1 MDFDWTEDDVKYRED
16 IRTFLRE
23 ALPPNWAGWHRASVE
38 EYRRESKRFCAA
50 MAKAGFFTQ
59 NWPVEYGGQGASAWK
74 ACVLSEV
81 FATRG
86 DPRGPQYMNVTW
98 IGPAIMQYGTPEQ
111 MEYHLKRISAG
122 DVCWCQ
128 GFSEPDAGSDL
139 ASLRT
144 RAVREG
150 DEYVIN
156 GTKIW
161 TSHVPLAEFCFLLVR
176 THPTEKRSGGI
187 SCLLVPMDTPGLEV
201 RAIPGLLGEGAFA
214 QLIFTDAR
222 VPVSC
227 RLGSENRGWEVVRWA
242 LAFERVGVA
251 HYCAAGLRLDRIA
264 KRADDAGLM
273 DDAELRS
280 KLGHARAMIEAAR
293 VLFYRIVDLRE
304 HDSPPTADANVS
316 RIAGTAA
323 YQAVAEVAQ
332 LVADLGTD
340 TGAGGLNANSVAA
353 GTTEVQLDQV
363 ATRYLGL
370 PRPPVRTA

>member
-16 IRTFLRE
+16 IRAFLRE
-23 ALPPNWAGWHRASVE
+23 ALPPNWSGWNRAEVE

-150 DEYVIN
+150 DDYVIN

-227 RLGSENRGWEVVRWA
+227 RLGLENRGWEVVRWA

-251 HYCAAGLRLDRIA
+251 HYCAAGLRLDRVA
-264 KRADDAGLM
+264 KAAHDAGLM

-280 KLGHARAMIEAAR
+280 KLGHARAMVEAAR
-293 VLFYRIVDLRE
+293 VLFYRVVDLRE
-304 HDSPPTADANVS
+304 HDSPPTADANLS
-316 RIAGTAA
+316 RISGPAA

-340 TGAGGLNANSVAA
+340 PGAGGLNANSVAA